1 MVWRPSPPR
10 GHGTL
15 LGMKLKLGLPKGSL
29 QEPTFA
35 LFARAGYSIKV
46 SSRSYQPVI
55 DDDTIEP
62 ILLRPQEIPQYVEQG
77 ILDAGLTGKDWIEDA
92 GAKVEE
98 ICELRYSKI
107 TNNPIRVVLAVH
119 NDSPVQSIQDLKG
132 KRIATEYVRLTER
145 YLVKN
150 DVAATVE
157 FSWGADEVK
166 VPTLVDAIVVNT
178 ETGNSLRAHNLRIV
192 DTLLT
197 STTRFVA
204 SPAAWA
210 DEWKRERIESLEIL
224 LTGAMNAA
232 KLVGLKMNL
241 PVARKAEILA
251 LLPSVSSPTL
261 SPLADSTWLAAET
274 ILSERE
280 VRDLI
285 PQLKRAGAT
294 GLVEYPLNKV
304 IY

>member
-1 MVWRPSPPR
+1 
-10 GHGTL
+10 
-15 LGMKLKLGLPKGSL
+15 MKLKLGLPKGSL
-29 QEPTFA
+29 QEATFA
-35 LFARAGYSIKV
+35 LFERAGYTIRV
-46 SSRSYQPVI
+46 SSRSYQPVV

-62 ILLRPQEIPQYVEQG
+62 VLLRPQEIPAYLEQG
-77 ILDAGLTGKDWIEDA
+77 IIDVGLTGADWIADTGVTLHE
-92 GAKVEE
+92 V
-98 ICELRYSKI
+98 CELLYSKA

-119 NDSPVQSIQDLKG
+119 NDSPYHSVEDLKG

-145 YLVKN
+145 YL
-150 DVAATVE
+150 AEHQTEAQVE
-157 FSWGADEVK
+157 FSWGACEVK

-204 SPAAWA
+204 NFAAME
-210 DEWKRERIESLEIL
+210 DPWKRERIESLEIL

-241 PVARKAEILA
+241 PRAQEAEILG
-251 LLPSVSSPTL
+251 LLPALNTPTL
-261 SPLADSTWLAAET
+261 SPLRDPEWIAAEV
-274 ILSERE
+274 ILSEKE

-285 PQLKRAGAT
+285 PALKRAGAT